1 MLAIKIVDSVINV
14 IGEFLLLGLTHLY
27 HRSISKSPHPTPPP
41 PHPPPP
47 PQKKKSSEN
56 QRFADF
62 FQGVQKETSYV
73 KWVNFDI
80 IVVGG

>member
-1 MLAIKIVDSVINV
+1 MLTIKIVDRVINV

-27 HRSISKSPHPTPPP
+27 HRSISNPPP
-41 PHPPPP
+41 P
-47 PQKKKSSEN
+47 KKSSEN

>member
-1 MLAIKIVDSVINV
+1 MLAIKIVDRVINV

-27 HRSISKSPHPTPPP
+27 HRSISKSPHPS
-41 PHPPPP
+41 

>member
-1 MLAIKIVDSVINV
+1 MLAIKIVDRVINV

-27 HRSISKSPHPTPPP
+27 HRSISKSPHPSPRL
-41 PHPPPP
+41 PPPP
-47 PQKKKSSEN
+47 PPKKKSSEN